1 MEAYVTSSLTQNQ
14 IKTKSKFSVL
24 TSAGRGV
31 KTFIL
36 PLILVGG
43 FFALNVDDAY
53 AQRSARDRA
62 DNKQQAEQP
71 TEGRQF
77 GAKAGGMVNEAMTV
91 AGEEQYS
98 AALGMLSKALALPD
112 LNAYEKATMYQMQG
126 SYYYE
131 LEQYGPA
138 IQAFENAISSGG
150 LLPKESSNLRVNIA
164 QLLIADGKFVRGAQM
179 LEDWNRNGG
188 QLKPVHVEMLWQA
201 WSQAENYRRALPWA
215 ERWFNEAN
223 PKERKHYDL
232 LNFMYSNLNMPAKQA
247 DIAKQMI
254 NLWPQEKQLWNAWKS
269 LLANGGR
276 EKESFEVTKM
286 LYLGGALDTQ
296 QEFETVV
303 QYYGYYDMPFQAARI
318 LEREMNAGKIKETPT
333 KLVQL
338 SDLFRQAREYKLA
351 IPALEKAARTANTAK
366 LYADLGEAYY
376 KEAQCGKAE
385 TSFKKA
391 MQLGYDQG
399 KSWMLIASCRYDDA
413 ATETRPKCPYTAENE
428 RTLTWSTKRTAAAAA
443 FDNVPSSSREARNAR
458 KWMGFI
464 AGEKANLKRR
474 CVFEANIEWQNCR
487 DDIRR
492 AYKSEFLDGKFTLN
506 NEKCTKYIP
515 RFDKKFRKGVKQSED
530 KTE

>member
-1 MEAYVTSSLTQNQ
+1 MTSSLTQKNT
-14 IKTKSKFSVL
+14 KTSLLGTVGHG
-24 TSAGRGV
+24 A

-36 PLILVGG
+36 PLILFGG
-43 FFALNVDDAY
+43 FYALNVDDAN
-53 AQRSARDRA
+53 AQRANR
-62 DNKQQAEQP
+62 NKDKKEQP
-71 TEGRQF
+71 AEGRQF
-77 GAKAGGMVNEAMTV
+77 GAKSGGLVNEAMTV
-91 AGEEQYS
+91 AAEDQYS
-98 AALGMLSKALALPD
+98 AALALLVQALALPD

-131 LEQYGPA
+131 IDQYGKA
-138 IQAFENAISSGG
+138 IQAFENAINSGG
-150 LLPKESSNLRVNIA
+150 LLPKERSSLRVNIA
-164 QLLIADGKFVRGAQM
+164 QLLIGNGQPARGAQM
-179 LEDWNRNGG
+179 MEDWNRAGG
-188 QLKPVHVEMLWQA
+188 VLKPAYVEMLWQA
-201 WSQAENYRRALPWA
+201 WSQADNYRRALPWA
-215 ERWFNEAN
+215 ERWFNEAS

-232 LNFMYSNLNMPAKQA
+232 LNYIYNNLNMPAKQA

-254 NLWPQEKQLWNAWKS
+254 QLWPQEKQLWNAWKS

-276 EKESFEVTKM
+276 EEESFEVTKM
-286 LYLGGALDTQ
+286 LYLGGALDQQ

-303 QYYGYYDMPFQAARI
+303 QYYGYYDMPYQAAKI
-318 LEREMNAGKIKETPT
+318 LERELNAGKIRETPD

-351 IPALEKAARTANTAK
+351 IPALEKAAKTANKPK

-376 KEAQCGKAE
+376 KENQCGKAE

-413 ATETRPKCPYTAENE
+413 ATETRPKCPFTAADEK
-428 RTLTWSTKRTAAAAA
+428 TLTWSTKRTAAAAA
-443 FDNVPSSSREARNAR
+443 FDNVPSSSREVRNAR

-464 AGEKANLKRR
+464 NGEKSNLKRR
-474 CVFEANIEWQNCR
+474 CIFEANIVWQNCR

-506 NEKCTKYIP
+506 DEKCETYIS
-515 RFDKKFRKGVKQSED
+515 RFDKEFRKGVKKAED
-530 KTE
+530 KKE